1 VASEFRV
8 AIICYICRKTTPMN
22 LTLSTGHIIPCP
34 GFGTYKTP
42 DGEICVN
49 AVREAIAAGY
59 THIDT
64 AALYG
69 NEQSVGDGVR
79 QSCKAR
85 EELFIT
91 SKVWNTE
98 RGFDKTLKACENSLK
113 NLGMDYLDLYL
124 IHWPANRLQFGDK
137 ADAINI
143 DTWRA
148 MERLAEEKVVRSIGL
163 SNFYTRHMEPVLA
176 SANITPAV
184 DQIEYHPGL
193 MQEDTVETCRRLG
206 ILVEAWS
213 PLGRGRLLDNPVI
226 TGIAAG
232 HDKSPAQIIL
242 RWVIQNGVLPLVKS
256 VHAERIR
263 ENFDLFDFALDD
275 SEMAAISALPE
286 VRFGSHPDT
295 TEF

>member
-1 VASEFRV
+1 
-8 AIICYICRKTTPMN
+8 MN
-22 LTLSTGHIIPCP
+22 LLLSTGFPIPTP

-42 DGEICVN
+42 DGEVCVN
-49 AVREAIAAGY
+49 AVHEAIAAGY

-69 NEQSVGDGVR
+69 NECSVGEGVR
-79 QSCKAR
+79 QSGKPR

-98 RGFDKTLKACENSLK
+98 RGYDKTLKAFEKSL
-113 NLGMDYLDLYL
+113 NDLGLDYLDLYL
-124 IHWPANRLQFGDK
+124 IHWPANAKQFGDR
-137 ADAINI
+137 ADAINV

-163 SNFYTRHMEPVLA
+163 SNFYSSHMAPVLA
-176 SANITPAV
+176 SANIAPAV

-193 MQEDTVETCRRLG
+193 LQEDTIAACRRNG

-213 PLGRGRLLDNPVI
+213 PLGRGRLLDDPVI
-226 TGIAAG
+226 VNIAERHG
-232 HDKSPAQIIL
+232 KSAAQVIL
-242 RWVIQNGVLPLVKS
+242 RWVIQNDVLPLVKS

-263 ENFDLFDFALDD
+263 ENFDLFSFSLDAG
-275 SEMAAISALPE
+275 EMAEMSALPE
-286 VRFGSHPDT
+286 ARFGSHPDT
-295 TEF
+295 VEF

>member
-1 VASEFRV
+1 MD
-8 AIICYICRKTTPMN
+8 YI
-22 LTLSTGHIIPCP
+22 LSSGFSIPTP

-42 DGEICVN
+42 DGEVCVN

-69 NEQSVGDGVR
+69 NECSVGEGVR
-79 QSCKAR
+79 QSGKPR

-98 RGFDKTLKACENSLK
+98 RGYDKTLRAFEKSLK
-113 NLGMDYLDLYL
+113 DLGMDYLDLYL
-124 IHWPANRLQFGDK
+124 IHWPANAKQFGDR
-137 ADAINI
+137 ADAINV

-148 MERLAEEKVVRSIGL
+148 MERLVEEKAVRSIGL
-163 SNFYTRHMEPVLA
+163 SNFYSSHMAPVLA
-176 SANITPAV
+176 AANIAPAV

-193 MQEDTVETCRRLG
+193 LQEDTVATCREKG

-213 PLGRGRLLDNPVI
+213 PLGRARLLGNPVI
-226 TGIAAG
+226 VGIAEKHG
-232 HDKSPAQIIL
+232 KSAAQVIL

-263 ENFDLFDFALDD
+263 ENFDLFGFVLDD
-275 SEMAAISALPE
+275 GEMTAMAALPDA
-286 VRFGSHPDT
+286 RFGSHPDT
-295 TEF
+295 VEF

>member
-1 VASEFRV
+1 
-8 AIICYICRKTTPMN
+8 MN
-22 LTLSTGHIIPCP
+22 LLLSTGFPIPTP

-42 DGEICVN
+42 DGEVCVN

-69 NEQSVGDGVR
+69 NECSVGEGVR
-79 QSCKAR
+79 QSGKPR

-98 RGFDKTLKACENSLK
+98 RGYDKTLKAFEKSL
-113 NLGMDYLDLYL
+113 NDLGLDYLDLYL
-124 IHWPANRLQFGDK
+124 IHWPANAKQFGDR
-137 ADAINI
+137 ADAINV

-148 MERLAEEKVVRSIGL
+148 MERLVEEKMVRTIGL
-163 SNFYTRHMEPVLA
+163 SNFYTSHMAPVLA
-176 SANITPAV
+176 SANIAPAV

-193 MQEDTVETCRRLG
+193 LQEETLATCRENG

-213 PLGRGRLLDNPVI
+213 PLGRGRLLDDPVI
-226 TGIAAG
+226 VNIAERHG
-232 HDKSPAQIIL
+232 KSAAQVIL
-242 RWVIQNGVLPLVKS
+242 RWVIQNDVLPLVKS

-263 ENFDLFDFALDD
+263 ENFDLFSFALDD
-275 SEMAAISALPE
+275 DEMAAMSILPDA
-286 VRFGSHPDT
+286 RFGSHPDT
-295 TEF
+295 VEF